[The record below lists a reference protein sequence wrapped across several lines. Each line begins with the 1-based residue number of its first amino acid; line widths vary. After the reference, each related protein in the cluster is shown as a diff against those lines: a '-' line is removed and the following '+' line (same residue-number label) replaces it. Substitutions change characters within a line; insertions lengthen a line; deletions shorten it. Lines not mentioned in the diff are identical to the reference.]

1 MAGFFA
7 FCRASALLEITV
19 APPTQ
24 HKAVVPERNA
34 RCLVGQ
40 LKKGAATV
48 WVSVLQLDVL
58 PCAALIVL
66 SGVESFEPA
75 LYFGARICQ
84 DSDFRE
90 VPHST
95 CG

>member
-1 MAGFFA
+1 M
-7 FCRASALLEITV
+7 

-40 LKKGAATV
+40 PKKNGAATV

-58 PCAALIVL
+58 PSAAFNDI
-66 SGVESFEPA
+66 SGVESFEPS
-75 LYFGARICQ
+75 LYFGARVCQ

-90 VPHST
+90 VSHST